1 MSDIQTPVVEATVVP
16 LNPIRKAIADRMVL
30 SKTTIPHAYVMM
42 DVDMSAALKFREEY
56 NAGGHG
62 NADGAR
68 ISVNDLVM
76 KASALALREVPALN
90 ATFDD
95 GAVTLHPEINV
106 GVVVAIDGDEGI
118 LVPVIPQTDQLS
130 LAAIT
135 QDVRAKAELARKKR
149 LRARD
154 SMGGT
159 FTISNVGMF
168 GATYLIA
175 VVQPPQVGILGVG
188 AVTKIPAVEGEQIVI
203 KSVMGIALS
212 FDHRAVDGA
221 VAAKYVAAFNRI
233 MQAPEQ
239 MA

>member
-1 MSDIQTPVVEATVVP
+1 MADNQALEPTIVP
-16 LNPIRKAIADRMVL
+16 LNPIRKAIADRMVM

-42 DVDMSAALKFREEY
+42 DVDMTAALKFREEFH
-56 NAGGHG
+56 AGGHG
-62 NADGAR
+62 NTEGLR
-68 ISVNDLVM
+68 ISVNDLVV
-76 KASALALREVPALN
+76 KAAALALRKIPAMN
-90 ATFDD
+90 ATFEE
-95 GAVTLHPEINV
+95 GVVKMQPEVNV

-118 LVPVIPQTDQLS
+118 LVPVFPRTDTLS
-130 LAAIT
+130 LTALGAE
-135 QDVRAKAELARKKR
+135 VRAKAELARKKR

-168 GATYLIA
+168 GASYLIA
-175 VVQPPQVGILGVG
+175 VIQPPQVGILGIG
-188 AVTKIPAVEGEQIVI
+188 AVTKVPAVDGDQIVI

-221 VAAKYVAAFNRI
+221 VAAKYVAAFNAV

-239 MA
+239 LA